1 VPALIVVAVALVL
14 GIWVR
19 VDGASQRWLW
29 ADEATTL
36 LHAAGRT
43 GPQLDAAAPPTFGAL
58 AAALRVPAR
67 GGAGAVVAAL
77 VNDDPQHPPAYYLVQ
92 RAWDDAAA
100 ARFGVRGAAIV
111 LGFAS
116 LAAIAWFA
124 FVLFKARA
132 GLFALGIAAVSPF
145 LVLYGRQL
153 REYGMWCG
161 LVALASGL
169 LVLAVRRGGA
179 WRWLAY
185 AAASALALWTT
196 PLSLL
201 FAPAHAV
208 YAFVIGGTRR
218 GAAFAAAYALAV
230 AAYLPWIVV
239 MIAHRAQIESSN
251 TWSEGA
257 YSRAALAAKVLFT
270 LASAF
275 TDLAYADPRGV
286 VAGAL
291 ALLVLV
297 AAAIVVVRADRG
309 PALLLGALAVTTA
322 GTLLAA
328 DLATGSHRAASARY
342 LAPLVV
348 IAIVVV
354 AGALARV
361 STRVAVPVFAA
372 LVVLGAWSSAV
383 AVASPVWWDNHGD
396 SSLRDVAVILGRA
409 GSPPVAYEGSCTGL
423 LSLARI
429 VPPGERVRCPAGGAP
444 SIAPGWYVVSPSAA
458 LIASARKRGLA
469 VVSAGVARD
478 PSAAVRAFRGRG
490 DGGGDEPTI
499 DRVERAG
506 PGNGT
511 DSAKDRRS

>member
-1 VPALIVVAVALVL
+1 MPALIVVAVALVL

-58 AAALRVPAR
+58 AAALRVPAP

-169 LVLAVRRGGA
+169 LVLAVRRGGT

-185 AAASALALWTT
+185 AAASAL
-196 PLSLL
+196 S
-201 FAPAHAV
+201 
-208 YAFVIGGTRR
+208 
-218 GAAFAAAYALAV
+218 
-230 AAYLPWIVV
+230 
-239 MIAHRAQIESSN
+239 
-251 TWSEGA
+251 
-257 YSRAALAAKVLFT
+257 
-270 LASAF
+270 
-275 TDLAYADPRGV
+275 
-286 VAGAL
+286 
-291 ALLVLV
+291 
-297 AAAIVVVRADRG
+297 
-309 PALLLGALAVTTA
+309 
-322 GTLLAA
+322 
-328 DLATGSHRAASARY
+328 
-342 LAPLVV
+342 
-348 IAIVVV
+348 
-354 AGALARV
+354 
-361 STRVAVPVFAA
+361 
-372 LVVLGAWSSAV
+372 
-383 AVASPVWWDNHGD
+383 
-396 SSLRDVAVILGRA
+396 GR
-409 GSPPVAYEGSCTGL
+409 
-423 LSLARI
+423 
-429 VPPGERVRCPAGGAP
+429 
-444 SIAPGWYVVSPSAA
+444 
-458 LIASARKRGLA
+458 
-469 VVSAGVARD
+469 
-478 PSAAVRAFRGRG
+478 
-490 DGGGDEPTI
+490 
-499 DRVERAG
+499 
-506 PGNGT
+506 
-511 DSAKDRRS
+511 RRSRCCSRRRTRCTRS